1 MPAARV
7 VPYLLPSASTSISH
21 ARQPSLLHPQLQGPR
36 VGDPTSKRADG
47 VPPICS
53 SAPPPATSFSTL
65 SPPPALFVLPDHDP
79 AFPRRANC
87 RLLHGR
93 LLERNVSPRTTHTY
107 GRGLAHGH
115 TAARLRPFRRTS
127 DFLAELQSYV
137 RRRRRRK

>member
-79 AFPRRANC
+79 AFPRRANSQ
-87 RLLHGR
+87 RESAH
-93 LLERNVSPRTTHTY
+93 NTH